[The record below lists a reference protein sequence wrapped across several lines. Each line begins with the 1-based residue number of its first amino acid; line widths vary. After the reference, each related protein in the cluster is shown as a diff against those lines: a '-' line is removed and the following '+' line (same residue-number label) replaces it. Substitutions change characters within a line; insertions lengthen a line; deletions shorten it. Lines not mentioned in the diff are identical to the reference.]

1 MVTPDMDHFGIE
13 VSSKDELLD
22 LLERVR
28 LYQRKDDRVRI
39 TDVGTMVTHHNDAA
53 YTLTNVYLWYLI
65 PLWIELQH
73 IERHSE
79 V

>member
-1 MVTPDMDHFGIE
+1 
-13 VSSKDELLD
+13 
-22 LLERVR
+22 
-28 LYQRKDDRVRI
+28 
-39 TDVGTMVTHHNDAA
+39 MVTHHNDAE

-73 IERHSE
+73 IERRSE